1 MSVTPEHVEQLA
13 AGITPYQIILLIFL
27 GIIIFIGFINIVKW
41 MMEKEMGTIPEDIKN
56 LNEDIKNLN
65 TSISSKLSELEKA
78 IIETRAKL
86 WTKEDIAKEIQSAIN
101 QHVLDCPLRNK
112 DK

>member
-27 GIIIFIGFINIVKW
+27 GVIIFIGFINIVKW

-56 LNEDIKNLN
+56 LS

-86 WTKEDIAKEIQSAIN
+86 WTKEDIAEEIQSAIN

>member
-1 MSVTPEHVEQLA
+1 MSIEPEHVEQLA

-56 LNEDIKNLN
+56 LN
-65 TSISSKLSELEKA
+65 TSISSKLTELEKA

-101 QHVLDCPLRNK
+101 QHVIDCPLRNK

>member
-56 LNEDIKNLN
+56 LN
-65 TSISSKLSELEKA
+65 ISLSAKLTELEKA

>member
-13 AGITPYQIILLIFL
+13 AGITPYQIVILIFL

-56 LNEDIKNLN
+56 LN

-78 IIETRAKL
+78 IIEIRAKL
-86 WTKEDIAKEIQSAIN
+86 WTKEDIAEEIQSAIN

>member
-27 GIIIFIGFINIVKW
+27 VIIIFIGFINIVKW

-56 LNEDIKNLN
+56 LN

-78 IIETRAKL
+78 IIEIRAKL